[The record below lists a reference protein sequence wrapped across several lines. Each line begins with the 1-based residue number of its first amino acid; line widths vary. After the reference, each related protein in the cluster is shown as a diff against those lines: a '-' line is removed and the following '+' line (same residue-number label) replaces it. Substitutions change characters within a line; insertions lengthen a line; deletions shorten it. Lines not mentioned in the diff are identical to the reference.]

1 MRDERAEFRRNT
13 IALVPHDDDA
23 VLLVGQCGFFVDVP
37 AVEESAVDRKWKIR
51 GGQFSG
57 QVNIINVHAG
67 EGAHSGLNNFGAP
80 AVSSF
85 AGAEDMMHS
94 EPICGSND
102 GAEVTG
108 VLYSIEGQDEFGRSQ
123 LSQRNLFFI
132 GLTEHGYHTLRG
144 AQLGHLLQLQGRSV
158 SGIGTQYQRK
168 LTHEFA
174 DTFFPFCQEDM
185 RLVSLLFSP
194 QTTDE
199 FDLIFSNSF
208 HN

>member
-1 MRDERAEFRRNT
+1 
-13 IALVPHDDDA
+13 
-23 VLLVGQCGFFVDVP
+23 
-37 AVEESAVDRKWKIR
+37 
-51 GGQFSG
+51 
-57 QVNIINVHAG
+57 
-67 EGAHSGLNNFGAP
+67 
-80 AVSSF
+80 
-85 AGAEDMMHS
+85 MMHS

-108 VLYSIEGQDEFGRSQ
+108 VLYSVEGQDEFGRSQ
-123 LSQRNLFFI
+123 LSQRNLFFF
-132 GLTEHGYHTLRG
+132 GLTEHGYHSLRG

-174 DTFFPFCQEDM
+174 DTFFPFSQEDM

-194 QTTDE
+194 QTADE